1 MAKKPLASLPVRRFA
16 LTPGSKPFFLA
27 LCIGLTFV
35 MLLGLGLSQLST
47 VNAQTATPTLA
58 FGDQTVGT
66 TSAPLTSVFT
76 NNSGSAMTVGVSL
89 GNEPD
94 FTMPHNGCAGVT
106 LLPNDTCSVEV
117 AFAPQSPGLKTG
129 SLSYSPSFV
138 NSGAGN
144 QGARVNSEAQA
155 VPAQAAPVTTLTG
168 NGVAAPTVTPIPPTV
183 TPIPP
188 TATSV
193 PPTAT
198 LIPPTATSVPPTAT
212 SIPPTATSVPPT
224 TTTKAA
230 PGCVSQIHG
239 WVLVDGKPGEGQVL
253 KLEGPSNNQL
263 TIGPDG
269 FFYFNNLC
277 AGDYKVS
284 LVYDHTKYT
293 PVDPDTRT
301 FKVDGINAYR
311 DNQFSLQTIQ
321 ATTAPATTAAPG
333 TTAPV
338 TTAPATSAPATTTAP
353 AAPQCPA
360 NIVTPPADNRLRLGT
375 QTVKVTDTSFLL
387 CVQVAA
393 GTSPVD
399 LNDTVIINLP
409 SGAVVS
415 QANASLGSVTLNTN
429 TVRWGGFSLAAQQSA
444 NLVLSIN
451 APGGSLA
458 GSSIFVSGQFNR
470 SQAFQQR
477 IPGLPGLT
485 EILPPAQGGGTQGE
499 SGPAV
504 IPAAAPATGV
514 GPEGPQAASILII
527 VLGIIAAG
535 SLGIVGLFLTARA
548 NKRPDNKEQK

>member
-1 MAKKPLASLPVRRFA
+1 
-16 LTPGSKPFFLA
+16 
-27 LCIGLTFV
+27 
-35 MLLGLGLSQLST
+35 
-47 VNAQTATPTLA
+47 
-58 FGDQTVGT
+58 
-66 TSAPLTSVFT
+66 
-76 NNSGSAMTVGVSL
+76 
-89 GNEPD
+89 
-94 FTMPHNGCAGVT
+94 
-106 LLPNDTCSVEV
+106 
-117 AFAPQSPGLKTG
+117 
-129 SLSYSPSFV
+129 
-138 NSGAGN
+138 
-144 QGARVNSEAQA
+144 
-155 VPAQAAPVTTLTG
+155 
-168 NGVAAPTVTPIPPTV
+168 
-183 TPIPP
+183 
-188 TATSV
+188 
-193 PPTAT
+193 
-198 LIPPTATSVPPTAT
+198 
-212 SIPPTATSVPPT
+212 
-224 TTTKAA
+224 
-230 PGCVSQIHG
+230 
-239 WVLVDGKPGEGQVL
+239 VLVDGKPGEGQVL

-277 AGDYKVS
+277 AGNYTVS
-284 LVYDHTKYT
+284 LVYDHAKYKA
-293 PVDPDTRT
+293 VDPDTRT

-321 ATTAPATTAAPG
+321 ATTAPATTAAPQ

-360 NIVTPPADNRLRLGT
+360 NIVSPPADNRLRLGT
-375 QTVKVTDTSFLL
+375 QTVKVSDTSFLL

-393 GTSPVD
+393 GTAPVD

-415 QANASLGSVTLNTN
+415 QANASLGTVTLNTN

-485 EILPPAQGGGTQGE
+485 EIQPPAQGGGTQGE
-499 SGPAV
+499 SGPAAAPAV

-514 GPEGPQAASILII
+514 GAEGPQAASILII

-535 SLGIVGLFLTARA
+535 SMGMVGLFLTARA

>member
-1 MAKKPLASLPVRRFA
+1 MAKKPLASPPVRRFA
-16 LTPGSKPFFLA
+16 LTPGPKLLLLFLSF
-27 LCIGLTFV
+27 GLTLV
-35 MLLGLGLSQLST
+35 MLLGLGLSQLAT
-47 VNAQTATPTLA
+47 VNAQTTTGTLA
-58 FGDQTVGT
+58 FGNQTVNT
-66 TSAPLTSVFT
+66 TSAAKTATFT
-76 NNSGSAMTVGVSL
+76 NDDVEIPKEVSASL
-89 GNEPD
+89 ANGTD
-94 FTMPHNGCAGVT
+94 FSITG
-106 LLPNDTCSVEV
+106 DTCGFVAAGGSCSVDV
-117 AFAPQSPGLKTG
+117 VFSPKSTGAKTDSVIFTYG
-129 SLSYSPSFV
+129 SV
-138 NSGAGN
+138 NAGQAN
-144 QGARVNSEAQA
+144 VGARINSEAQA
-155 VPAQAAPVTTLTG
+155 VPAQVPSSSTALTG
-168 NGVAAPTVTPIPPTV
+168 TGVAAPTVTPIPPTA

-193 PPTAT
+193 PPT
-198 LIPPTATSVPPTAT
+198 V
-212 SIPPTATSVPPT
+212 
-224 TTTKAA
+224 TTKAA
-230 PGCVSQIHG
+230 PACGSQIHG
-239 WVLVDGKPGEGQVL
+239 WVLVDGKPGVGQVL
-253 KLEGPSNNQL
+253 KLEGPSNAQL

-269 FFYFNNLC
+269 FYYFNNLC
-277 AGDYKVS
+277 AGNYKVS
-284 LVYDHTKYT
+284 LVYDHAKYT

-321 ATTAPATTAAPG
+321 ATTAPATTAAP

-338 TTAPATSAPATTTAP
+338 TTAPVTTAAPATTTAP

-485 EILPPAQGGGTQGE
+485 EIQPPAQGGGTQGE

-514 GPEGPQAASILII
+514 GAEGPQTASILII

-535 SLGIVGLFLTARA
+535 SLGIAGLFLTARA
-548 NKRPDNKEQK
+548 NKRPDNKERK